1 MTRWGRNILIGF
13 ALLALWELLYRAGA
27 LNPLLFGSPSLVLT
41 AALKDGRPTAERV
54 QSVRDAEARGLD
66 NQ

>member
-1 MTRWGRNILIGF
+1 MRRIET
-13 ALLALWELLYRAGA
+13 ALPEVSALARAIPKSPA
-27 LNPLLFGSPSLVLT
+27 EVLFGVRGQLA
-41 AALKDGRPTAERV
+41 AALKDGRHTAERV